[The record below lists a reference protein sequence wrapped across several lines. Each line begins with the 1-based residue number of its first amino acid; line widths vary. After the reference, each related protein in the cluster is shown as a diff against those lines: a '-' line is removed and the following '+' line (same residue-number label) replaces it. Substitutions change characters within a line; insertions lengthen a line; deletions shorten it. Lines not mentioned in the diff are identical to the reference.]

1 MNITFSPLFTVSV
14 SYFQGVWTRD
24 MFQVRHDE
32 RYIKKPVEAAHI
44 SQLRRANKELDISNI
59 GRDPM
64 PSGGD

>member
-1 MNITFSPLFTVSV
+1 
-14 SYFQGVWTRD
+14 